1 MNRVMARLDIASR
14 PQPQARSGHCA
25 VAKKPPPITGSPI
38 TGALLIAVSSEVQA
52 DAVDD
57 GLARA
62 AKPPLGLILLL
73 GALTAFGPLSID
85 MYLPALPAIGQSLH
99 ATPAAMQQTVA
110 VFFIGM
116 AVGQLFYGPLSDRLG
131 RRAPLLV
138 GLIIYVLATAGCALA
153 QSEQILIVLRIA
165 QALAGCAGMVIAR
178 AIVRDRFAYNEV
190 LHIFSLLSLV
200 MGLAPILAPLL
211 GGWVLAVGG
220 WRWIFW
226 FEVIFGG
233 VVAVAAF
240 FLLPESRSEATAVQA
255 RGESPLRSY
264 LALFRQ
270 PRLMGFVLTGAFS
283 GAALFTYV
291 AASPDILIGVF
302 HVPPSQFGL
311 FFGANAVGLI
321 GATQVNARLARRIPF
336 EVILS
341 WANLVVL
348 GGGVLLA
355 IDAVTGFGGL
365 WGVMVPMF
373 LIMASFGFNQSN
385 ATVGALGVDPLR
397 SGTISSLFGAAS
409 FGAGAAA
416 AGLAGALRDGTAR
429 PMAFVIVAVLGCAVV
444 SLRTLAPVRKMN
456 GR

>member
-1 MNRVMARLDIASR
+1 MHLRKRRVPLRISDSVGAPAIAAS
-14 PQPQARSGHCA
+14 
-25 VAKKPPPITGSPI
+25 
-38 TGALLIAVSSEVQA
+38 A
-52 DAVDD
+52 DVRTSTADN

-85 MYLPALPAIGQSLH
+85 MYLPALPAIGRSLH

-110 VFFIGM
+110 AFFIGM
-116 AVGQLFYGPLSDRLG
+116 SVGQMFHGPLSDRLG
-131 RRAPLLV
+131 RRPPLLV
-138 GLIIYVLATAGCALA
+138 GLVVYVLATAGCAMA
-153 QSEQILIVLRIA
+153 PSESLLIALRVA

-226 FEVIFGG
+226 LQVIFAS
-233 VVAVAAF
+233 VVAAAAF
-240 FLLPESRSEATAVQA
+240 VLLPESRSEATAAHA
-255 RGESPLRSY
+255 RGETPLHSY
-264 LALFRQ
+264 IALLRQ

-291 AASPDILIGVF
+291 AASPDVLIGVF

-321 GATQVNARLARRIPF
+321 GATQINARLARRVPF

-341 WANLVVL
+341 WANLMVF
-348 GGGVLLA
+348 GGGLLLA
-355 IDAVTGFGGL
+355 LDAVTGFGGL
-365 WGVMVPMF
+365 WGVMGPMF
-373 LIMASFGFNQSN
+373 VIMASFGFNQSN

-397 SGTISSLFGAAS
+397 SGAISSLFGAAS

-416 AGLAGALRDGTAR
+416 AALAGAMRDGTAR
-429 PMAFVIVAVLGCAVV
+429 PMAFVIVAVLGCAVI
-444 SLRTLAPVRKMN
+444 SLRTLAPVRKPA
-456 GR
+456 